1 MPGPRATPSRRALS
15 RRSLLRAGA
24 AGAAALTLPGLLAG
38 CGSDA
43 REPVPPLQPG
53 SDRWRRFAGTTIN
66 FVSENTAP
74 TAAIAANLQPFTD
87 LTGIQVKIVNL
98 ELSALVQRVA
108 LDLASG
114 EAQYHVVYADPYQ
127 VLAPYSAGLADLR
140 EFVDDPDY
148 PEVEG
153 GLQDFIPVQLRAA
166 GTFGDD
172 GRVLALPYD
181 CPTMVWQY
189 RKDLFDTHRDR
200 MANDLG
206 FDPTPGAERTWEE
219 YRRIAV
225 WFNDNVDE
233 VAYGAGQQAKQHD
246 SLMCDFSNVL
256 WSWGG
261 DYFDGGQQ
269 VGLAGSADP
278 GPCRLSSEAATA
290 AAEFYHELVTVSHPA
305 GRTWDWDGVGAA
317 LRAGEIAMCPN
328 WHEFAADNEK
338 DIPGKIGYAPL
349 PRGPARAAN
358 IYGGTGIAVSANAE
372 GAQRGA
378 AWLFVNWATLP
389 ATQLA
394 GLSSP
399 AGGGTP
405 TRTSVY
411 QRPEVAQAQREP
423 SRLPS
428 MLSTPAVQAAWQP
441 DAIGLRPKI
450 PMWNACDTAMF
461 TELSKMVVGQQ
472 SPRETMATATE
483 RIDSIVARGWQA

>member
-1 MPGPRATPSRRALS
+1 MPVPPTGTS

-24 AGAAALTLPGLLAG
+24 LGAGALTLPGLLAG
-38 CGSDA
+38 CGTDA
-43 REPVPPLQPG
+43 REPVPPLPPG
-53 SDRWRRFAGTTIN
+53 GDEWRRFAGTTIN
-66 FVSENTAP
+66 FISENTAP

-87 LTGIQVKIVNL
+87 LTGITVKIVNL
-98 ELSALVQRVA
+98 ELTALVQRVA

-114 EAQYHVVYADPYQ
+114 DAQYHVVYADPYQ

-140 EFVDDPDY
+140 EFIDDPSY

-153 GLQDFIPVQLRAA
+153 GLEDFIPTQLQAA
-166 GTFGDD
+166 GTFGGD

-189 RKDLFDTHRDR
+189 RADLFDTHRDR

-206 FDPTPGAERTWEE
+206 FDPTPGAERTWDE

-225 WFNDNVDE
+225 WFNDNVED

-269 VGLAGSADP
+269 VGLAGTADP
-278 GPCRLSSEAATA
+278 GPCRLASEEALA
-290 AAEFYHELVTVSHPA
+290 AAEFYAGLVAVSHPA
-305 GRTWDWDGVGAA
+305 GSTWDWDGVGAA

-338 DIPGKIGYAPL
+338 DIPGRIGYAQL
-349 PRGPARAAN
+349 PTGPVRSAN
-358 IYGGTGIAVSANAE
+358 IYGGCGIAVSANAE

-378 AWLFVNWATLP
+378 AWLFVNWATAP
-389 ATQLA
+389 TTQLD
-394 GLSSP
+394 GLRSD

-411 QRPEVAQAQREP
+411 ELPEVAAAQRAP
-423 SRLPS
+423 SELPS
-428 MLSTPAVQAAWQP
+428 MLSTAAVQAAWEP
-441 DAIGLRPKI
+441 AAIGLRPKI

-461 TELSKMVVGQQ
+461 TELSRMVVGEQT
-472 SPRETMATATE
+472 PRETMTAATE
-483 RIDSIVARGWQA
+483 RIDSIVERGWRA